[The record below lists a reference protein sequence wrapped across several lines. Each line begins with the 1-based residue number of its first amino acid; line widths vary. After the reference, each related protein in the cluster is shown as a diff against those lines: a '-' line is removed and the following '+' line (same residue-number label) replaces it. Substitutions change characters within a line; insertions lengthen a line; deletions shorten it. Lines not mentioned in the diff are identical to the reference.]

1 MTTSSPTPSSVPHEP
16 TRDNQLPE
24 TGHSQ
29 TETLFPA
36 HATAVQRLRRQYG
49 DELDA
54 MTTGELL
61 AMQSL
66 INQRLDKV
74 TEKQLASETKPTNN
88 PDASLSLGDLSRIAE
103 ENHRRHYNFLC
114 SLAVQLEEWFESPEA
129 RSATLAHKGK
139 DAFKDAQ
146 DFQSRLNGIDSNEVE
161 RRLRIAGA
169 NPTRPGAS
177 KMRAPKIQRA
187 MSDGNMDPASANYII
202 DRLRSIRAA
211 TKRAGGSDAQADQL
225 VATKEGEFL
234 AKALNASPAEV
245 RRFADRVKRG
255 TNRQFTA
262 PGTRLTPKQRQYEEG
277 LRFVTPLGDNHVRL
291 DWVLTKWQYKNVLE
305 RLRQQVNNLRSQISR
320 INEDAKNDDNAKRL
334 AGSERITPADEEYEI
349 PMLYDNRTVAQR
361 WSHFLLDIL
370 ETGIILTSFPSGKA
384 QESIDA
390 HTHRE
395 NDAHE
400 DRTPSGVTIPGLGQL
415 VNAAPSVT
423 VGLQYADL
431 AGRYLDFGSD
441 DPNVQAEIAA
451 LLEGRKAF
459 PELYDYDTVD
469 MDWARL
475 RQLSCNASIIP
486 TVLGSKS
493 EPLDVGRAQRA
504 FPASIRRAV
513 ILRDGGCAYPGCY
526 MPHIYSEIHHII
538 HWQNNGATSLEN
550 AVMLCRFHHDIIH
563 QTEVLVRL
571 NDEQFPEFLLEPN
584 TQEAAWVRN
593 LMHRGC

>member
-1 MTTSSPTPSSVPHEP
+1 
-16 TRDNQLPE
+16 
-24 TGHSQ
+24 
-29 TETLFPA
+29 
-36 HATAVQRLRRQYG
+36 
-49 DELDA
+49 
-54 MTTGELL
+54 
-61 AMQSL
+61 
-66 INQRLDKV
+66 
-74 TEKQLASETKPTNN
+74 
-88 PDASLSLGDLSRIAE
+88 
-103 ENHRRHYNFLC
+103 
-114 SLAVQLEEWFESPEA
+114 
-129 RSATLAHKGK
+129 
-139 DAFKDAQ
+139 
-146 DFQSRLNGIDSNEVE
+146 
-161 RRLRIAGA
+161 
-169 NPTRPGAS
+169 
-177 KMRAPKIQRA
+177 
-187 MSDGNMDPASANYII
+187 
-202 DRLRSIRAA
+202 
-211 TKRAGGSDAQADQL
+211 
-225 VATKEGEFL
+225 
-234 AKALNASPAEV
+234 
-245 RRFADRVKRG
+245 
-255 TNRQFTA
+255 
-262 PGTRLTPKQRQYEEG
+262 
-277 LRFVTPLGDNHVRL
+277 
-291 DWVLTKWQYKNVLE
+291 
-305 RLRQQVNNLRSQISR
+305 
-320 INEDAKNDDNAKRL
+320 
-334 AGSERITPADEEYEI
+334 
-349 PMLYDNRTVAQR
+349 
-361 WSHFLLDIL
+361 
-370 ETGIILTSFPSGKA
+370 GIILTSFPSGKA